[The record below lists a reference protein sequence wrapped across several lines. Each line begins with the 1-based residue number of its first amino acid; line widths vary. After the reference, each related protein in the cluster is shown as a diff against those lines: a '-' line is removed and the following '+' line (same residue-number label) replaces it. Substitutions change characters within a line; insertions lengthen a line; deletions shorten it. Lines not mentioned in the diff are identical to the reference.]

1 MLKVRTLSPVRS
13 PISADS
19 ERRAADALKQM
30 AEAGCDA
37 GAPLNLLPET
47 DTLRRF
53 EWPWTNGYGTLEHD
67 NLPAFFQPFACY
79 SVAMD
84 DTPLPADIGELL
96 ADNGG
101 VIEHCHLYLY
111 DDTVALLQLDVA
123 FDTREPGLVE
133 LLAGHRLDGA
143 LSRLAKWVY
152 KHTVYPTF
160 HQYALGFD
168 KRKRYKDAGAVSY
181 LRDPKKLTVFRDVSF
196 DSPDAPDTYVLWTGR
211 YVVTQP
217 SALNGPLGDSLRLWA
232 SYTGS
237 PEALLEARQFVGS
250 GNILAVA
257 DDVESQ
263 ANNWLR
269 GLSVC
274 QLYNAVLSIY
284 GGILKSSYS
293 ELNDIAGSRRRSKDL
308 HRLMTDITKTL
319 DHLEFTR
326 LEFNEA
332 IIGVQAERAKVV
344 RATYAAWN
352 LGELIEGSLERTGLI
367 RSKISRLL
375 EARKSQLDR
384 SVELILAGIGG
395 VAVID
400 LFISLTTASR
410 GLERD
415 DIPGVLDVFEWLQPD
430 GSIALST
437 TILVLISFYIYLA
450 KR

>member
-1 MLKVRTLSPVRS
+1 MLRVRTLSPVRS

-19 ERRAADALKQM
+19 ERRAADVLKQKS
-30 AEAGCDA
+30 A
-37 GAPLNLLPET
+37 PET
-47 DTLRRF
+47 TPRDSGKLLTESASMESF
-53 EWPWTNGYGTLEHD
+53 QWPWANGYGTLEHD

-79 SVAMD
+79 SIRTQDVA
-84 DTPLPADIGELL
+84 LPTDVNRLL
-96 ADNGG
+96 IDNGG
-101 VIEHCHLYLY
+101 SIERCCLYLY
-111 DDTVALLQLDVA
+111 DDTVALLQLDVTLQA
-123 FDTREPGLVE
+123 SEAQLCD
-133 LLAGHRLDGA
+133 LLRGHSLDGA
-143 LSRLAKWVY
+143 LSTLAKLIY
-152 KHTVYPTF
+152 EKTIYPAF
-160 HQYALGFD
+160 HKYASEFG
-168 KRKRYKDAGAVSY
+168 KRKRSGSTNSSGY

-196 DSPDAPDTYVLWTGR
+196 VSEEPPESYVLWTGR
-211 YVVTQP
+211 YVLAP
-217 SALNGPLGDSLRLWA
+217 PDALDGPMGASLRIWA
-232 SYTGS
+232 SYSGS
-237 PEALLEARQFVGS
+237 QEALLEERQFVGS

-269 GLSVC
+269 GLSIC
-274 QLYNAVLSIY
+274 QLYNAILSIY

-293 ELNDIAGSRRRSKDL
+293 ELNDYASSRRRSKEL
-308 HRLMTDITKTL
+308 YRLMSDITKTL

-332 IIGVQAERAKVV
+332 IIGVQAERANVV
-344 RATYAAWN
+344 RAAYRAWN
-352 LGELIEGSLERTGLI
+352 LDELIKGSLERTSLI

-375 EARKSQLDR
+375 EARKTELNR

-410 GLERD
+410 SLDQD

-437 TILVLISFYIYLA
+437 TILILISVYIYLA

>member
-1 MLKVRTLSPVRS
+1 MRS

-30 AEAGCDA
+30 SAAGDTASSLRLLAESA
-37 GAPLNLLPET
+37 
-47 DTLRRF
+47 TLKSF
-53 EWPWTNGYGTLEHD
+53 QWPWASGYGTLEHD
-67 NLPAFFQPFACY
+67 NLPALFLPFDCY
-79 SVAMD
+79 SIHTEGVSLPD
-84 DTPLPADIGELL
+84 DIRQLL
-96 ADNGG
+96 ANHGG
-101 VIEHCHLYLY
+101 LIERCCLYLY

-123 FDTREPGLVE
+123 FQASATQLCD
-133 LLAGHRLDGA
+133 LLNGHSLDGA
-143 LSRLAKWVY
+143 LSALAKQVY
-152 KHTVYPTF
+152 QKAIYPAF
-160 HQYALGFD
+160 HNYAREFA
-168 KRKRYKDAGAVSY
+168 KSASRGASGSVDY
-181 LRDPKKLTVFRDVSF
+181 LRDPKKLTVFKDVSF
-196 DSPDAPDTYVLWTGR
+196 DSEEPPESYVLWTGR

-217 SALNGPLGDSLRLWA
+217 DTLDGPLGDSLQAWA

-237 PEALLEARQFVGS
+237 RDTLLEERQFVGS
-250 GNILAVA
+250 GNILALA
-257 DDVESQ
+257 EDVESQ
-263 ANNWLR
+263 SENWLR
-269 GLSVC
+269 GLSIC
-274 QLYNAVLSIY
+274 QLYNAILSIY

-293 ELNDIAGSRRRSKDL
+293 ELNDYASSRRRSKDL
-308 HRLMTDITKTL
+308 HKLMQDITRTL

-332 IIGVQAERAKVV
+332 VIGVQAERVNVV
-344 RATYAAWN
+344 RAAYSAWN
-352 LGELIEGSLERTGLI
+352 LEELIQGSLERTSLI

-375 EARKSQLDR
+375 EARKAQLDR

-410 GLERD
+410 SLRRD

-437 TILVLISFYIYLA
+437 TILVLISVYIYLA